1 MHLRYSVF
9 SLLVFGLLF
18 PGCGD
23 DYLDI
28 NDNPNA
34 ATRPPLDGLLASAAY
49 NTALNHQSVSNGYSS
64 YFVQY
69 LASPNASNNTDIYL
83 EVSGDG
89 AWNSLYDTMTD
100 LYDLIRFA
108 EEDGLLRHAAIGR
121 VLMVM
126 NLGLVVDSWG
136 NAPYGDAFTGETLTP
151 VYDDAETLYATIDD
165 LLATAIQSLDGPAA
179 EAPAIKDGSDF
190 VYNGDVDQWLRAA
203 YSLRAR
209 YLNRLSETADYDPSA
224 VLAAV
229 DNSFTDFADDAAVTD
244 FNPRNPW
251 AQVAENNSNLVLGG
265 WLSEQFI
272 QAANGETFGTL
283 DPRLPLLT
291 NRNVDGEFV
300 GTPNGAGRRGDGT
313 EIEESYLV
321 TDGALSMEESPLYL
335 ITYAEVKFIEAEAAL
350 AAGDAD
356 RATSAF
362 RQGVIADMQSI
373 GVDSSTAAGYLDAE
387 YGDPVTEADIF
398 REKYIALFLN
408 PETWVDARRYDYA
421 YADFELPENAALNTF
436 PLRLLYPATET
447 DRNQANVPE
456 VTMTEPLFWDR

>member
-1 MHLRYSVF
+1 MNSRISYFLST
-9 SLLVFGLLF
+9 LCCLF
-18 PGCGD
+18 VLGCGA
-23 DYLDI
+23 DYLDV
-28 NDNPNA
+28 NDDPNSA
-34 ATRPPLDGLLASAAY
+34 IRPPLDGLLASAAY

-83 EVSGDG
+83 DVSGDG
-89 AWNSLYDTMTD
+89 AWNSIYDTMTD

-126 NLGLVVDSWG
+126 NLGLIVDSWG
-136 NAPYGDAFTGETLTP
+136 DAPYSDAFTGETLTP
-151 VYDDAETLYATIDD
+151 AYDDAETLYTTIDG
-165 LLATAIQSLDGPAA
+165 LLASAITSLEGAGAD
-179 EAPAIKDGSDF
+179 APAVKSGSDF
-190 VYNGDVDQWLRAA
+190 VYDGDATNWLRAA

-209 YLNRLSETADYDPSA
+209 YLNHLSETGQYDPAA

-229 DNSFTDFADDAAVTD
+229 SNGFMSNVDNAAVST

-272 QAANGETFGTL
+272 DATNGETFGTP

-291 NRNVDGEFV
+291 NLNADGEYV
-300 GTPNGAGRRGDGT
+300 GTPNGVGRRGDGT

-321 TDGALSMEESPLYL
+321 TDGALSMEDSPLYM
-335 ITYAEVKFIEAEAAL
+335 ITFAEVKLIEAEAAL
-350 AAGDAD
+350 ASGDDA
-356 RATSAF
+356 RARSAF
-362 RQGVIADMQSI
+362 REGVVADMEAI
-373 GVDSSTAAGYLDAE
+373 GVDSAAAVAYLNVE
-387 YGDPVTEADIF
+387 YGDPLTREDIF

-421 YADFELPENAALNTF
+421 YTDFELAANAALSTF

-447 DRNQANVPE
+447 DRNRANVPE
-456 VTMTEPLFWDR
+456 VTMTEPLFWDQ